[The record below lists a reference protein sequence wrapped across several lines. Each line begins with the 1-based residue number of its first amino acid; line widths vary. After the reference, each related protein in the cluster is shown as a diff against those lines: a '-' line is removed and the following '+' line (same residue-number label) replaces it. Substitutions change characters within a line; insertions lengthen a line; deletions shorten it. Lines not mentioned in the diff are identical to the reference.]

1 MSKLVGIC
9 PKCLELKEL
18 SRHHI
23 FPRRWFKRK
32 EIIFFCRECHNNI
45 EFIISQRERGK
56 VLPEYLYLEIIKS
69 FLQKKARKLIFIKR
83 EIKKTNGSKLL
94 ELPFVKNKA
103 INPAI

>member
-56 VLPEYLYLEIIKS
+56 VLPEYIYLEIIKS
-69 FLQKKARKLIFIKR
+69 FLQKKARKILYVR
-83 EIKKTNGSKLL
+83 RVKKMNGSKTLQMTL
-94 ELPFVKNKA
+94 TKNKA
-103 INPAI
+103 INSAI